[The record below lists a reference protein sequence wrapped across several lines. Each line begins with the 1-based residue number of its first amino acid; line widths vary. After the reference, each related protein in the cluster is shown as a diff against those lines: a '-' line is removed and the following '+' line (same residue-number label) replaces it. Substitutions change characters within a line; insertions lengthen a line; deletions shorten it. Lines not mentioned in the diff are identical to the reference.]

1 MWAAP
6 VQFNG
11 CATRSRR
18 AVIEVRAAA
27 PVQPDDLFNGVQHDL
42 SGGLIR
48 LPG

>member
-18 AVIEVRAAA
+18 AITEVRGAA
-27 PVQPDDLFNGVQHDL
+27 PAQSDDLFNGVQHDL
-42 SGGLIR
+42 SGGLLR
-48 LPG
+48 PG